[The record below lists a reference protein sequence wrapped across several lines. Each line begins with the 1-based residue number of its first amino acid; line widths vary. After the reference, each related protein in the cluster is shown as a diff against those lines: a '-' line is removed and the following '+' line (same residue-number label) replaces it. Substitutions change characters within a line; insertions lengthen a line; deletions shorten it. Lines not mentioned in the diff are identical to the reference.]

1 MESNESKVWGKGRK
15 EESKNA
21 PAILLPPFVFLPLPV
36 PPFLRPLV
44 LPPFMFPMPLFF
56 RPTLLLTARTA
67 TILIVEIYH
76 CHISWNWLSVSGLRQ
91 TH

>member
-1 MESNESKVWGKGRK
+1 ML
-15 EESKNA
+15 
-21 PAILLPPFVFLPLPV
+21 PPLMLPPFVFLPFPV

-76 CHISWNWLSVSGLRQ
+76 CHISRDWLSVSGLRQ

>member
-1 MESNESKVWGKGRK
+1 MPPPFV
-15 EESKNA
+15 A
-21 PAILLPPFVFLPLPV
+21 PPFVFLPFPV

-67 TILIVEIYH
+67 TILIVEIYP
-76 CHISWNWLSVSGLRQ
+76 CHISWDWLSVSGLRQ

>member
-1 MESNESKVWGKGRK
+1 VPPPFV
-15 EESKNA
+15 A
-21 PAILLPPFVFLPLPV
+21 PPFVFLPFPV

-76 CHISWNWLSVSGLRQ
+76 CHISWDWLSVSGLRQ

>member
-1 MESNESKVWGKGRK
+1 MPPPFV
-15 EESKNA
+15 
-21 PAILLPPFVFLPLPV
+21 LPPFPV

-44 LPPFMFPMPLFF
+44 LPPFMFPMPPFF

-76 CHISWNWLSVSGLRQ
+76 CHINGDWLSVAGLRQ

>member
-1 MESNESKVWGKGRK
+1 MPPPFV
-15 EESKNA
+15 A
-21 PAILLPPFVFLPLPV
+21 PPFVFLPFPV

-76 CHISWNWLSVSGLRQ
+76 CHISRDWLSVSGLRQ